1 MKNFSL
7 FTQNKN
13 SGIPERW
20 RGISLEVKNILFG
33 IYPAFQQHV
42 TKFFFRKIFPGY
54 SSNRLVLFIAATFV
68 SLHAS
73 FVAAESEF
81 GLRPEIRN
89 FVAYMANRHGYDSKE
104 LESVFAQTN
113 FRSDILKLIS
123 TPASAISWDEY
134 RKRFVNTQRIKDG
147 IGFWDRYTSELE
159 RARKIYGVPEE
170 IIVAIIGVE
179 TSYGAATGNY
189 RIMDALTTLAFDY
202 PRRADFFRE
211 ELENYLLL
219 AKEQKFGLLDIKGS
233 YAGAIGIPQFMPGS
247 YRRYAVDFNND
258 GKIDLSGSAA
268 DAIGS
273 VGHYLKEYGWEADE
287 PIAVRAQA
295 RSENLQEFLDTGIEP
310 IHPIE
315 KLREARIIPLEPI
328 ANDMPSALL
337 ELNSQG
343 ARQFWLGFRNFYV
356 ITRYNRSTFYAMSVF
371 DLAKAIKIARLSQA
385 AGR

>member
-7 FTQNKN
+7 FMQNK
-13 SGIPERW
+13 STGIPERW
-20 RGISLEVKNILFG
+20 CGISLKIRNIFFR
-33 IYPAFQQHV
+33 IYPAFQRHA
-42 TKFFFRKIFPGY
+42 THFFFRKIFLSY
-54 SSNRLVLFIAATFV
+54 SRNRLVLFIAATFV
-68 SLHAS
+68 LLHAS

-89 FVAYMANRHGYDSKE
+89 FVTYMVNRHGYDSKE
-104 LESVFAQTN
+104 LESVFTQTN
-113 FRSDILKLIS
+113 FRADIIKLIS

-134 RKRFVNTQRIKDG
+134 RKRFVNTQRIKGG
-147 IGFWDRYTSELE
+147 IGFWGKYASELE

-170 IIVAIIGVE
+170 IIVAIIGIE
-179 TSYGAATGNY
+179 TSYGTATGNY

-202 PRRADFFRE
+202 PRRADYFRE

-219 AKEQKFGLLDIKGS
+219 AKEQKFDLLDIKGS

-273 VGHYLKEYGWEADE
+273 VGRYLKEYGWEADK

-310 IHPIE
+310 IHAIG
-315 KLREARIIPLEPI
+315 KLREAGIIPLEPV

-371 DLAKAIKIARLSQA
+371 DLAKAIRIARLSRA
-385 AGR
+385 AGQ

>member
-1 MKNFSL
+1 MFLS
-7 FTQNKN
+7 
-13 SGIPERW
+13 
-20 RGISLEVKNILFG
+20 
-33 IYPAFQQHV
+33 
-42 TKFFFRKIFPGY
+42 Y
-54 SSNRLVLFIAATFV
+54 SRNRLVLFIAATFV
-68 SLHAS
+68 LLHAS

-89 FVAYMANRHGYDSKE
+89 FVTYMANRHGYDSKE
-104 LESVFAQTN
+104 LESVFTQIN
-113 FRSDILKLIS
+113 FRADIIKLIS

-134 RKRFVNTQRIKDG
+134 RKRFVNTQRIKGG
-147 IGFWDRYTSELE
+147 IGFWGKYASELE

-170 IIVAIIGVE
+170 IIVAIIGIE
-179 TSYGAATGNY
+179 TSYGTATGNY

-202 PRRADFFRE
+202 PRRADYFRE

-219 AKEQKFGLLDIKGS
+219 AKEQKFDLLDIKGS

-273 VGHYLKEYGWEADE
+273 VGRYLKEYGWEADK

-310 IHPIE
+310 IHAIG
-315 KLREARIIPLEPI
+315 KLREAGIIPLEPV

-371 DLAKAIKIARLSQA
+371 DLAKAIRIARLSRA
-385 AGR
+385 AGQ